1 MLISLS
7 AVSEDPKSF
16 DWYRYNGKRSAM
28 IAPDIDRK
36 VEPDEL
42 FGIRPFAKR
51 KGFYLVFPDKMSQ
64 KFRIDTARNIQ
75 LVSKSKPAK
84 YAKTTA
90 SSSRKG
96 VGGRKAKTET
106 PFDHPR
112 WHPKTQPSAASEKTQ
127 GIDCKDYQWRVYKQQ
142 RPFKAK
148 INKNRDPLELQH
160 GDIIGMRFMK
170 VSLGGMLLFPD
181 GTKKQLPTAIYDSV
195 VEQTSLLAKNRWITR
210 TIDPEQVKAA
220 NVSNRRKALDEARQA
235 KQEIREAKQARE
247 RKAAEA
253 RRKAKEKKEADN
265 KRVAEMIARKD
276 ADEESRKQ
284 KRAQDIKD
292 STVDV
297 GDYIRDVI
305 LEGRLDEEVLDV
317 LDMDDLES
325 IEIDLDDLDDLNVAV
340 KDTGKEFSFED
351 DPSDDIL
358 SGLDSILESAR
369 QEDEDELSSE
379 LDNEEALA
387 DQEDEEAEADSE
399 ETEEDEDAEADAEDA
414 DAETEEDSE
423 ETEEDEEATDDE
435 DFSEFESDEEETETD
450 EENSEEDADATEDED
465 EDFSEFEDD
474 ETDDVDETDE
484 TDESEGADDSDGEE
498 DEDDLDSITAALD
511 EAASEDEQEES
522 EEDDAEDFDDE
533 FAEEDDME
541 SFEDED
547 EDYED
552 ADLEDDDELADDEEE
567 VEEDSDTES
576 TDESEDEDTSDPDD
590 VLDDETDPE
599 DEEVAAAE
607 KELDAMGEL
616 GGGDALDE
624 EDEEEPQLPEEADI
638 ISFNNDEDN
647 RKFLV
652 FDVADMQSNDKVKL
666 IKLYDMDNEPDEV
679 HVVRVQTDR
688 LKQFTDNIEVV
699 SRMNAKTFGNYV
711 TMVEEYPKSKEK
723 LV

>member
-36 VEPDEL
+36 IEPDEL

-84 YAKTTA
+84 YAKATA

-148 INKNRDPLELQH
+148 VNKNRDPIELQH

-253 RRKAKEKKEADN
+253 RRKANEKKEADN

-276 ADEESRKQ
+276 ADEDARKQ

-399 ETEEDEDAEADAEDA
+399 ETEEDDDAEADAEDA
-414 DAETEEDSE
+414 DAEEEDSK

-435 DFSEFESDEEETETD
+435 DFSEFESDDEDAETD

-484 TDESEGADDSDGEE
+484 TDESEGADESDGEE

-552 ADLEDDDELADDEEE
+552 ADLEDDGDLADDEEE
-567 VEEDSDTES
+567 VEDESDTES